1 MGVRKFTLW
10 FRKQDRDKNIL
21 AGRQIL
27 DDELEHLRISL
38 KEAEKHLLPRYNFND
53 VDELLAAIGGGDIR
67 LNQMVN
73 FLQSQFNKPSAEEQ
87 DAAALKQLQQKATR
101 RKTAVKITVA
111 W

>member
-1 MGVRKFTLW
+1 MTKHSGW
-10 FRKQDRDKNIL
+10 AANP
-21 AGRQIL
+21 
-27 DDELEHLRISL
+27 DDELEHLGISL

-87 DAAALKQLQQKATR
+87 DAAALKQLQQKAIR
-101 RKTAVKITVA
+101 RKTAVKITVV
-111 W
+111 WW